1 MMLHLDIQSLLLAT
15 GYAGLFCII
24 FAESGLFFGF
34 FLPGDSLL
42 FTAGLLAAQG
52 LLNIM
57 ILMPLVVLAA
67 VFGDNTGYWFG
78 TLVGPRLFTREDS
91 FFFDHKHIERS
102 KRFYEMYGARAL
114 VLARFIP
121 AVRTFVP
128 IVAGIGSMKYRDF
141 LTYNV
146 IGAIL
151 WSTLVLLLGYFL
163 GRTFPAVENYLTPLI
178 ILIVVIS
185 CMPLAREWWMHRNKP
200 I

>member
-1 MMLHLDIQSLLLAT
+1 MLLHLDIQTLLLTT

-52 LLNIM
+52 LLNIA
-57 ILMPLVVLAA
+57 ILLPLVALAA
-67 VFGDNTGYWFG
+67 VLGDNTGYWFG
-78 TLVGPRLFTREDS
+78 ALIGPKLFTKEDS
-91 FFFDHKHIERS
+91 FFFDRKYIERS
-102 KRFYEMYGARAL
+102 ERFYERYGARAII
-114 VLARFIP
+114 LARFIP

-128 IVAGIGSMKYRDF
+128 IVAGVGSMKYRTF

-146 IGAIL
+146 IGGLL
-151 WSTLVLLLGYFL
+151 WGMLVPLLGYFL
-163 GRTFPAVENYLTPLI
+163 GRTFPAVQNYLTPIILLI
-178 ILIVVIS
+178 IVIS
-185 CMPLAREWWMHRNKP
+185 LVPLAREWWVQRKKA